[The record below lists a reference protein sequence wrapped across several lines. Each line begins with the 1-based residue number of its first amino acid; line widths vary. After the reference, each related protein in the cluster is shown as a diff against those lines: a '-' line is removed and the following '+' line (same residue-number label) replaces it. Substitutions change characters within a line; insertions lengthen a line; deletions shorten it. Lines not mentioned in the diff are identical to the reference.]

1 MSGSQLIEE
10 SGRGKLVTK
19 NKKKERGKEM
29 LVTKYQKRIRE
40 RKAGYKQ
47 SNKFRERKAGHILSP
62 KFYPVL
68 FIHPWIWMHGL
79 VICRNYSTPSQLYTY
94 FKDCGELDRL
104 KGNLMIY

>member
-19 NKKKERGKEM
+19 NLKKERGKEM
-29 LVTKYQKRIRE
+29 LVTKNQKRIRE

-79 VICRNYSTPSQLYTY
+79 VICTNYSLTVFSIVQL
-94 FKDCGELDRL
+94 F
-104 KGNLMIY
+104 